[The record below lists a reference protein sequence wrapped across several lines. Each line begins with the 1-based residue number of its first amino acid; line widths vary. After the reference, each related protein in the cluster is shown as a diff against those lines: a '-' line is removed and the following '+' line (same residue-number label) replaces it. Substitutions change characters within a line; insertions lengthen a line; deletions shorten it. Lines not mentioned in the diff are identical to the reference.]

1 MEASELI
8 ALWPLV
14 AATLTPMAGFVLG
27 LVAFLHRDSLKTRD
41 LIERSNRESRDLI
54 ERSNRESRDLIERSN
69 KESRDLIERSN
80 KETREECVR
89 QVEAAATRL
98 SDEFAEH
105 KRVTEDNHRATQDEL
120 GRINASLGDA
130 RERLAR
136 IEGHLAA
143 QTPQARDPDPSRGQ
157 SHSL

>member
-41 LIERSNRESRDLI
+41 LIERSNRET
-54 ERSNRESRDLIERSN
+54 
-69 KESRDLIERSN
+69 RDLIERSN
-80 KETREECVR
+80 KETREECAR

-98 SDEFAEH
+98 GAELAEH

-143 QTPQARDPDPSRGQ
+143 QTPPARDPDPSRGQ
-157 SHSL
+157 SHSR